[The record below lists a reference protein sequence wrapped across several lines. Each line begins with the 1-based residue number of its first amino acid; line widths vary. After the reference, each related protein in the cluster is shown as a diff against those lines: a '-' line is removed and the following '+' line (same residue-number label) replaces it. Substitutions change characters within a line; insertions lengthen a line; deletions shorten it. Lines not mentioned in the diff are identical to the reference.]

1 MERYKSS
8 KWRDTPHQME
18 PIKQIQ
24 ISTHY
29 TYRDNEKTIKI
40 NQREN
45 TDYPLFLNKKRRRI
59 SLIGIPM
66 AKINIRR
73 KWNNIYIVLSENSCQ
88 SRILKWLT

>member
-29 TYRDNEKTIKI
+29 TYRDNEKTLKI

-45 TDYPLFLNKKRRRI
+45 TDYPLF
-59 SLIGIPM
+59 
-66 AKINIRR
+66 
-73 KWNNIYIVLSENSCQ
+73 
-88 SRILKWLT
+88 